1 MKTKTARHLLGCGL
15 LALAVAALPDRPLNA
30 WGVSGHRVVARIAW
44 ERMTPAARSRAN
56 DLLELGGADAFVA
69 AATWADEV
77 RSARPETYNWHF
89 VDIRVPFD
97 TYVPARDCPPTDR
110 GDCVV
115 AALARLRTA
124 VADAARPAVERA
136 EALKFIVHFVG
147 DLHQPLHATDNS
159 DRGGNDVRVLPLR
172 AEDGRNTNLH
182 AVWDTGLIN
191 LSAETEAARAGRLL
205 AGVQAR
211 PVDVLGLDV
220 ERWVLESNRVGREAV
235 YAYPSFKVGAPG
247 ADLIALD
254 EAYRTTAVAAID
266 RQLQVAGVR
275 LGALMTS
282 LFDSQSARSGNPVF
296 EGRYADPEVRVF
308 ENQYWIYPTYSAPY
322 GEQTFLDAFSSTD
335 LVTWTKHP
343 RILDIAN
350 VKWATRAV
358 WAPSIVER
366 DGWYYL
372 FFSANDIQSDREV
385 GGLGIARS
393 RRPEGPFADYLGKPL
408 VARFENGAQPI
419 DPFVFKDQ
427 DGSFYLIYGG
437 WRHCNIA
444 KLKPDFTGFVPFPDG
459 STFKE
464 ITPDGYVEGSFMF
477 VKDGRYYFMW
487 SEGGWTGPNYAV
499 AYAVADSPLGP
510 FKRVGKVLQQ
520 DPSVATGAGH
530 HSILQA
536 PRSGNWY
543 IVYHRRPL
551 GQTDRNNRVVCID
564 ELRFDKDGGILPVV
578 ITKEGVARD
587 PVKADLTGRYAP
599 GLR

>member
-1 MKTKTARHLLGCGL
+1 MTGSIARRIILAALL
-15 LALAVAALPDRPLNA
+15 VAATATSTPTLRA

-44 ERMTPAARSRAN
+44 ERLTPVARSATS
-56 DLLELGGADAFVA
+56 DLLDRGGADAFIT
-69 AATWADEV
+69 AATWADEI
-77 RSARPETYNWHF
+77 RNDRPGSYNWHF

-97 TYVPARDCPPTDR
+97 TYVPSRDCPPTER
-110 GDCVV
+110 GDCVI
-115 AALARLRTA
+115 AALARLRGT
-124 VADAARPAVERA
+124 VIDPKRPAVERT
-136 EALKFIVHFVG
+136 EALKFIIHFVG
-147 DLHQPLHATDNS
+147 DLHQPLHSTDNN
-159 DRGGNDVRVLPLR
+159 DRGGNDVRILPLR
-172 AEDGRNTNLH
+172 TQDGRNTNLH
-182 AVWDTGLIN
+182 SVWDTGLIN
-191 LSAETEAARAGRLL
+191 LSTETEPARAERLL
-205 AGVQAR
+205 AGLQAK

-220 ERWVLESNRVGREAV
+220 ERWVLESNRIGRQSV
-235 YAYPSFKVGAPG
+235 YAYPSFTAGTTG
-247 ADLIALD
+247 ADAIALD
-254 EAYRTTAVAAID
+254 DAYRTTAVATID

-275 LGALMTS
+275 LGALLNS
-282 LFDSQSARSGNPVF
+282 LFDPQSARSGNPVF

-308 ENQYWIYPTYSAPY
+308 DNQYWIYPTYSAPY

-335 LVTWTKHP
+335 LLTWTKHP
-343 RILDIAN
+343 RILEVAN

-385 GGLGIARS
+385 GGLGVARS
-393 RRPEGPFADYLGKPL
+393 RRPEGPFSDYLGKPL
-408 VARFENGAQPI
+408 VGTFENGAQPI

-444 KLKPDFTGFVPFPDG
+444 RLKPDFTGFVPFPDG

-464 ITPDGYVEGSFMF
+464 ITPEGYVEGSFMF
-477 VKDGRYYFMW
+477 VRDGRYYFMW

-499 AYAVADSPLGP
+499 AYAVAESPLGP
-510 FKRVGKVLQQ
+510 FKRVGKILQQ
-520 DPSVATGAGH
+520 DQSVATGAGH

-564 ELRFDKDGGILPVV
+564 ELRFDKDGSILPVV
-578 ITKEGVARD
+578 ITRDGVARD
-587 PVKADLTGRYAP
+587 PIR
-599 GLR
+599 

>member
-1 MKTKTARHLLGCGL
+1 MRATIARRILLTTFTVVAITAS
-15 LALAVAALPDRPLNA
+15 APPLRA
-30 WGVSGHRVVARIAW
+30 WGAAGHRVVARIAW
-44 ERMTPAARSRAN
+44 EQMTPAARSAAS
-56 DLLELGGADAFVA
+56 DLLERGGPDAFYA

-77 RSARPETYNWHF
+77 RSSRPDTYNWHF

-97 TYVPARDCPPTDR
+97 AYLPDRDCPQTDR
-110 GDCVV
+110 GDCVI
-115 AALARLRTA
+115 AALARLRAT
-124 VADAARPAVERA
+124 VADPARPAGART
-136 EALKFIVHFVG
+136 EALKFIIHFVG
-147 DLHQPLHATDNS
+147 DLHQPLHATDNH

-182 AVWDTGLIN
+182 AAWDTGLIN
-191 LSAETEAARAGRLL
+191 LSTETEPARAGRLL
-205 AGVQAR
+205 SGVQAR
-211 PVDVLGLDV
+211 PVDVLGLNV
-220 ERWVLESNRVGREAV
+220 ERWVLESNRVGRQAV
-235 YAYPSFKVGAPG
+235 YGYRTFTAGTTGAEP
-247 ADLIALD
+247 IALD
-254 EAYRTTAVAAID
+254 DAYRTTAVAAID
-266 RQLQVAGVR
+266 RQLLVAGVR
-275 LGALMTS
+275 LGAL
-282 LFDSQSARSGNPVF
+282 LNALLDPQSVRSGNPVF

-308 ENQYWIYPTYSAPY
+308 DNQYWIYPTYSAPY

-343 RILDIAN
+343 RILEIAN

-408 VARFENGAQPI
+408 VGKFENGAQPI
-419 DPFVFKDQ
+419 DPYVFKDP

-499 AYAVADSPLGP
+499 AYAVAESPLGP
-510 FKRVGKVLQQ
+510 FKRVGKILQQ

-564 ELRFDKDGGILPVV
+564 ELRFDKDGAILPVV

-587 PVKADLTGRYAP
+587 PVKADFTGRFLP
-599 GLR
+599 QLR

>member
-1 MKTKTARHLLGCGL
+1 MTTRTARRLLGCGL
-15 LALAVAALPDRPLNA
+15 LVLAAAALPDRTVNA
-30 WGVSGHRVVARIAW
+30 WGVSGHRVVAQIAW
-44 ERMTPAARSRAN
+44 EGMTPAARSRASE
-56 DLLELGGADAFVA
+56 LLELGGAKAFIA

-89 VDIRVPFD
+89 VDILVPFD
-97 TYVPARDCPPTDR
+97 MYVPARDCPPTDR
-110 GDCVV
+110 GDCVI
-115 AALARLRTA
+115 AALARLRAT
-124 VADAARPAVERA
+124 VVDVARPAAQRA
-136 EALKFIVHFVG
+136 EALKFIIHFVG
-147 DLHQPLHATDNS
+147 DLHQPLHATDNK
-159 DRGGNDVRVLPLR
+159 DRGGNDVRVLALR

-191 LSAETEAARAGRLL
+191 LSKESEADRAERLL
-205 AGVQAR
+205 ADVKAR
-211 PVDVLGLDV
+211 PIDVLGLDV
-220 ERWVLESNRVGREAV
+220 ERWVLESNRLGRQVV
-235 YAYPSFKVGAPG
+235 YTYPSFKVGAPG
-247 ADLIALD
+247 ADPIALD
-254 EAYRTTAVAAID
+254 DAYRKTAVETID
-266 RQLQVAGVR
+266 RQLQAAGVR
-275 LGALMTS
+275 LGALLNS
-282 LFDSQSARSGNPVF
+282 LFDPQSARAGNPVF

-308 ENQYWIYPTYSAPY
+308 DNQYWIYPTYSAPY

-335 LVTWTKHP
+335 LVTWTRHA
-343 RILDIAN
+343 RILEAAN

-372 FFSANDIQSDREV
+372 FFSANDIQSDREI
-385 GGLGIARS
+385 GGLGVARS

-408 VARFENGAQPI
+408 VGRFENGAQPI
-419 DPFVFKDQ
+419 DPFVFKDP

-510 FKRVGKVLQQ
+510 FKRVGKILQQ

-564 ELRFDKDGGILPVV
+564 ELRFDKDGAILPVV

-587 PVKADLTGRYAP
+587 PVKADFIGRYVP
-599 GLR
+599 RLR

>member
-1 MKTKTARHLLGCGL
+1 LL
-15 LALAVAALPDRPLNA
+15 DR
-30 WGVSGHRVVARIAW
+30 
-44 ERMTPAARSRAN
+44 
-56 DLLELGGADAFVA
+56 GGAEAFIT

-77 RSARPETYNWHF
+77 RNARPESYNWHF

-97 TYVPARDCPPTDR
+97 TYVPTRDCPTNER
-110 GDCVV
+110 GDCVI
-115 AALARLRTA
+115 AALARMRGT
-124 VADAARPAVERA
+124 VIDPKRPAAERS
-136 EALKFIVHFVG
+136 EALKFIIHFVG
-147 DLHQPLHATDNS
+147 DLHQPLHATDNH
-159 DRGGNDVRVLPLR
+159 DRGGNDVRVLALR

-182 AVWDTGLIN
+182 SVWDTGLIN
-191 LSAETEAARAGRLL
+191 LSTETEPARAGRLL
-205 AGVQAR
+205 ASLQAK

-220 ERWVLESNRVGREAV
+220 ERWVLESNRIGRQAV
-235 YAYPSFKVGAPG
+235 YVYPSFAAGTTG
-247 ADLIALD
+247 ADAIALD
-254 EAYRTTAVAAID
+254 EAYRTTAVATID

-275 LGALMTS
+275 LGALLNS

-308 ENQYWIYPTYSAPY
+308 DTQYWIYPTYSAPY
-322 GEQTFLDAFSSTD
+322 GEQTFLDAFSSAD

-343 RILDIAN
+343 RILEIAN

-372 FFSANDIQSDREV
+372 FFSANDLQSDREV
-385 GGLGIARS
+385 GGLGVARS
-393 RRPEGPFADYLGKPL
+393 RRPEGPFSDYLGKPL
-408 VARFENGAQPI
+408 VGQFENGAQPI
-419 DPFVFKDQ
+419 DPFVFKDP

-444 KLKPDFTGFVPFPDG
+444 KLKPDFTGFVPFQDG

-464 ITPDGYVEGSFMF
+464 ITPEGYVEGSFMF

-499 AYAVADSPLGP
+499 AYAVAESPLGP
-510 FKRVGKVLQQ
+510 FKRVGKILQQ

-564 ELRFDKDGGILPVV
+564 ELRFDKDGSILPVV
-578 ITKEGVARD
+578 ITRDGVARD
-587 PVKADLTGRYAP
+587 PIR
-599 GLR
+599 

>member
-1 MKTKTARHLLGCGL
+1 MTMTTARHLTGCGL

-30 WGVSGHRVVARIAW
+30 WGASGHRVVARIAW

-56 DLLELGGADAFVA
+56 DLLESGGADAFIA

-110 GDCVV
+110 GDCVI
-115 AALARLRTA
+115 AALARLRTT
-124 VADAARPAVERA
+124 VVDAARPAAERT
-136 EALKFIVHFVG
+136 EALKFIIHFVG
-147 DLHQPLHATDNS
+147 DLHQPLHATDNN
-159 DRGGNDVRVLPLR
+159 DRGGNDVRVFPLR

-191 LSAETEAARAGRLL
+191 LSTETELARAGRLL

-220 ERWVLESNRVGREAV
+220 ERWVLESNRAGREAV

-247 ADLIALD
+247 ADPIALD

-275 LGALMTS
+275 LGALMSS
-282 LFDSQSARSGNPVF
+282 LFDPQAARSGNPVF

-408 VARFENGAQPI
+408 VGKFENGAQPI
-419 DPFVFKDQ
+419 DPFVFKDP

-464 ITPDGYVEGSFMF
+464 IIPDGYVEGSFMF

-564 ELRFDKDGGILPVV
+564 ELRFDKDGAILPVV

-587 PVKADLTGRYAP
+587 PVKADFAGRYAP